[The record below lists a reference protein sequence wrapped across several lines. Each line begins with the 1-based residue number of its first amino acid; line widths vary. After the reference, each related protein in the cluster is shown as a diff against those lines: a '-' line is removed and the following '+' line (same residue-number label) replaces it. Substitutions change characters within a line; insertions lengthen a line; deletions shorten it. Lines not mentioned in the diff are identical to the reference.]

1 MDTSTPILRIGIWNA
16 TQKLLLSQAIGEMP
30 YDATISFFD
39 RLDECLKKSNLA
51 LGDMDLIIA
60 ITGPGSFTSLR
71 AGLSIAK
78 GLSLAQ
84 NIPTIGLTS
93 FEAFFAS
100 MPKHDADQFLI
111 LLDTMKDD
119 FYAAFL
125 NKESAFINNPFTMPI
140 IDLENFTHPNIFI
153 IGNVDHPKITKIDID
168 LSKIAA
174 YVFNKLNKNIQIN
187 SNISPFYLK
196 DPAYIKK

>member
-1 MDTSTPILRIGIWNA
+1 MDTSTPILRISIWNA
-16 TQKLLLSQAIGEMP
+16 TTKKQLSHTTGTNP
-30 YDATISFFD
+30 YDTTTSFFA
-39 RLDECLKKSNLA
+39 RLDECLLESTITLN
-51 LGDMDLIIA
+51 DINLIIA

-78 GLSLAQ
+78 GLSLAK

-100 MPKHDADQFLI
+100 IQYHNAEQFLI

-119 FYAAFL
+119 FYASLL
-125 NKESAFINNPFTMPI
+125 NKQGIFIQQPFSMPAE
-140 IDLENFTHPNIFI
+140 DLEAFVEPNTLI
-153 IGNVDHPKITKIDID
+153 IGNVDHPKITKIDIN

-174 YVFNKLNKNIQIN
+174 YVLEKKTQSIEMN
-187 SNISPFYLK
+187 SNIAPFYLK
-196 DPAYIKK
+196 DPIYIKS